1 MSRWFQITS
10 SAILIATLSAC
21 SRPELDTSEVIRP
34 VRVMEIQ
41 SAAASTEESY
51 PAQVEARFNSA
62 LSFQVGGQLSKRDVD
77 VGQEVKKGQVLAQLD
92 PKDLKLAL
100 RSAQAQLNAA
110 ETEYKQTQTDLARA
124 QELKDKGFVSQAQL
138 DRQQLAFDAAQS
150 RLAQARAN
158 YRVQANQNRYGSLL
172 APNDGV
178 ITAIYAEVGQ
188 VMSPGQPVVQWA
200 DQTAVQVKLAVPE
213 TRVSFFQEGM
223 MARVKLWSKTEYLP
237 AKVREVSPVADPIT
251 RTYQILLDLD
261 AEQQDVRF
269 GMSATVY
276 FDKELSH
283 QKPRVPVSA
292 VVADGLGAF
301 VWVFDESQGV
311 VNKRRIAA
319 SEVVKEGVLIDK
331 GLVDGDLVVTAG
343 THVLNEG
350 QKVKRFIE
358 AEDIQAALEDERS
371 KAQPE

>member
-1 MSRWFQITS
+1 
-10 SAILIATLSAC
+10 
-21 SRPELDTSEVIRP
+21 
-34 VRVMEIQ
+34 MEIQ

>member
-1 MSRWFQITS
+1 MSRRIQIIYSAMLVAMLS
-10 SAILIATLSAC
+10 SC
-21 SRPELDTSEVIRP
+21 SRHELDTSEVIRP

-41 SAAASTEESY
+41 SVSANVEESY

-62 LSFQVGGQLSKRDVD
+62 LSFQVGGQLIKRDVE
-77 VGQEVKKGQVLAQLD
+77 VGQLVRKGQVLAQLD

-100 RSAQAQLNAA
+100 KSAQAQLNAA
-110 ETEYKQTQTDLARA
+110 QTEYKQTQTDLDRA
-124 QELKDKGFVSQAQL
+124 QELKSKGFVSQAQL

-178 ITAIYAEVGQ
+178 ITALYAEVGQ
-188 VMSPGQPVVQWA
+188 VMAPGQPVMQWA

-223 MARVKLWSKTEYLP
+223 MARVKLWSQNDYLP

-261 AEQQDVRF
+261 ADQKNVRF

-276 FDKELSH
+276 FDKQLSN
-283 QKPRVPVSA
+283 QRPKVPVSA
-292 VVADGLGAF
+292 VVADGLGPF
-301 VWVFDESQGV
+301 VWVFDESLGV
-311 VNKRRIAA
+311 VNKKRIAA
-319 SEVVKEGVLIDK
+319 SEVVKDGVLVDK
-331 GLVDGDLVVTAG
+331 GLLDGDLVVVAG

-350 QKVKRFIE
+350 QRVKRFIE
-358 AEDIQAALEDERS
+358 SSDIRAALEDARH

>member
-41 SAAASTEESY
+41 SASANIEESY

-62 LSFQVGGQLSKRDVD
+62 LSFQVGGQLIKRDVD
-77 VGQEVKKGQVLAQLD
+77 VGQPVKKGQVLAQLD

-150 RLAQARAN
+150 RLAQAKAN

-178 ITAIYAEVGQ
+178 ITALYAEVGQ
-188 VMSPGQPVVQWA
+188 VMAPGQPVLQWA

-223 MARVKLWSKTEYLP
+223 MARVKLWSQSDFLP

-261 AEQQDVRF
+261 ADQQDVRF
-269 GMSATVY
+269 GMSATVF
-276 FDKELSH
+276 FDKQVSH
-283 QKPRVPVSA
+283 QRPRVPVSA
-292 VVADGLGAF
+292 VVADGLGPF
-301 VWVFDESQGV
+301 VWVFNEDQGTV
-311 VNKRRIAA
+311 SKRRIAA
-319 SEVVKEGVLIDK
+319 KEVVKEGVLIDK
-331 GLVDGDLVVTAG
+331 GLSDGDLVVTAG

-358 AEDIQAALEDERS
+358 PEDIQAALEDERS